1 MMGPVQEKLTSTSVK
16 AMRKTERKPVVWL
29 ALLSTLPTHEEGS
42 VRSKP
47 PTKETPKSTSM
58 RKKRT
63 LKKAL
68 VARSLSAE
76 APKAAVTVSP
86 SVT

>member
-1 MMGPVQEKLTSTSVK
+1 MGPVQEKLTSTRVK
-16 AMRKTERKPVVWL
+16 AMRKMERKPVVRL

-47 PTKETPKSTSM
+47 PMNETPKSTSI
-58 RKKRT
+58 RKKRM

-68 VARSLSAE
+68 VARSLRAE
-76 APKAAVTVSP
+76 APKAAVTASP
-86 SVT
+86 SET